1 MERHI
6 FELLWP
12 LFGFCQYL
20 GLFPCK
26 RIIDP
31 ISGLIQLQ
39 PIHWVRQLVFYL
51 LIGIPLGVFGNMTIF
66 IPTLLE
72 GKSGEEVYKCMQR
85 ANPATESLLDWL
97 AVMAFTTFISVLF
110 FLSTWGNFE
119 TKKGLCEL
127 SFFRRSK
134 SADKKIWRSFMAQS
148 VMIFLYPV
156 SNPIMNFELL
166 KACSPSTSVAVRILL
181 ILPNYFTVLTLLLP
195 LLIFVAISLEVL
207 IGLIDFCEKL
217 KQKIRN
223 DDSATLLLEFN
234 DLMDYLEQ
242 SKKVLSP
249 NYFYITT
256 MLSVEVLLFSF
267 IFLFHVVNKWND
279 MTTMMLMLLVSNGF
293 YLLMI
298 CSLLW
303 FLNIWPE
310 RATNKTYE
318 LKRHLKNLYVSDELS
333 IKKMEFEGQL
343 VPPSFL
349 KSRIEQE
356 LDEFRGFDGKGYF
369 ILGKSL
375 LKNLLAFC
383 VTYLVILI
391 QFRLTEEVPLS
402 EDPDHDR
409 INATISK

>member
-1 MERHI
+1 MI
-6 FELLWP
+6 
-12 LFGFCQYL
+12 
-20 GLFPCK
+20 
-26 RIIDP
+26 
-31 ISGLIQLQ
+31 
-39 PIHWVRQLVFYL
+39 
-51 LIGIPLGVFGNMTIF
+51 
-66 IPTLLE
+66 
-72 GKSGEEVYKCMQR
+72 
-85 ANPATESLLDWL
+85 
-97 AVMAFTTFISVLF
+97 
-110 FLSTWGNFE
+110 
-119 TKKGLCEL
+119 
-127 SFFRRSK
+127 
-134 SADKKIWRSFMAQS
+134 QS
-148 VMIFLYPV
+148 VMIFLYPI
-156 SNPIMNFELL
+156 SNPIMNFQLL
-166 KACSPSTSVAVRILL
+166 KVCSPSTSVAVRILL

-195 LLIFVAISLEVL
+195 FLIFVAISLEVL
-207 IGLIDFCEKL
+207 IGLMDFCEKL
-217 KQKIRN
+217 KQKIRS
-223 DDSATLLLEFN
+223 DDSATLFLEFS

-267 IFLFHVVNKWND
+267 IFLFHLVNKWND

-310 RATNKTYE
+310 RATNKIYE

-349 KSRIEQE
+349 KARIEQE

>member
-1 MERHI
+1 
-6 FELLWP
+6 
-12 LFGFCQYL
+12 
-20 GLFPCK
+20 
-26 RIIDP
+26 
-31 ISGLIQLQ
+31 
-39 PIHWVRQLVFYL
+39 
-51 LIGIPLGVFGNMTIF
+51 MTIF
-66 IPTLLE
+66 IPPLLE
-72 GKSGEEVYKCMQR
+72 GKSTEEMYKCMAS
-85 ANPATESLLDWL
+85 ANPATKSLLDWL
-97 AVMAFTTFISVLF
+97 AVMTFTTFMTILF

-119 TKKGLCEL
+119 TKRGLCEL
-127 SFFRRSK
+127 SFFRRSR
-134 SADKKIWRSFMAQS
+134 SADKKIWRSFMIQS
-148 VMIFLYPV
+148 VMIFLYPI
-156 SNPIMNFELL
+156 SNPIMNFQLL
-166 KACSPSTSVAVRILL
+166 KVCSPSTSVAVRILL

-195 LLIFVAISLEVL
+195 FLIFVAISLEVL
-207 IGLIDFCEKL
+207 IGLMDFCEKL

-223 DDSATLLLEFN
+223 DDSATLFLEFN

-267 IFLFHVVNKWND
+267 IFLFHLVNKWND

-310 RATNKTYE
+310 RATNKIYE
-318 LKRHLKNLYVSDELS
+318 LKRHLKNLYVSDETL
-333 IKKMEFEGQL
+333 KKMEFEGQL

-409 INATISK
+409 INASISK